1 MDNIRATGAVTEE
14 QIRNDVGSFV
24 YDIDAGVDEG
34 VVNLPDVNVLLAN
47 VIEILEYSNSAEM
60 VALRRTDKPKYNSEM
75 ERKYPQFSSRY
86 FALFQQIL
94 EGEDLSPLL
103 MMFAKIESVKS
114 GRKTIEQVEKELGN
128 ALVDRYVPANIKQ
141 KIGGYKK

>member
-1 MDNIRATGAVTEE
+1 MDNIRTVTED

-34 VVNLPDVNVLLAN
+34 IVNLPDVNVLLAN
-47 VIEILEYSNSAEM
+47 VIEILEFSNSPDM
-60 VALRRTDKPKYNSEM
+60 VALRRTDKQKYSNEM
-75 ERKYPQFSSRY
+75 ERKYPQFSNRY
-86 FALFQQIL
+86 YALFQQIL

-114 GRKTIEQVEKELGN
+114 GRKTMEQVERELGN
-128 ALVDRYVPANIKQ
+128 ALVDRYVPDNLKQ
-141 KIGGYKK
+141 KMGGYKK